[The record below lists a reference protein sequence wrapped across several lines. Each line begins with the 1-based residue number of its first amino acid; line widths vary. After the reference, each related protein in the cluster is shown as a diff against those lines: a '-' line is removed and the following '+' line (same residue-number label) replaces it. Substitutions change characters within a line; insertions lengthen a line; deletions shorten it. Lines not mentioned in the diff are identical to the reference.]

1 MKNICLSYLMGGKEI
16 KDEELVDF
24 GVSIEE
30 KSGSGNRA
38 IKIPEEKLAEYIEL
52 IKAKLE
58 AGFWND
64 VIGEKE
70 IIFIFK
76 FKDGRIGEYELSLQ
90 NQQEIGDLCAEFI
103 NEPKTVGANVFKM
116 LSDNKF
122 YHDFMIEHYSD
133 MINRVE

>member
-1 MKNICLSYLMGGKEI
+1 MGNICLSYLTGGKEI
-16 KDEELVDF
+16 KDEELVDL

-38 IKIPEEKLAEYIEL
+38 IKIPNEKLMEYREL

-76 FKDGRIGEYELSLQ
+76 FKDGSIREYELSLQ
-90 NQQEIGDLCAEFI
+90 NEQEIDDSCAESI

-116 LSDNKF
+116 LADNKF
-122 YHDFMIEHYSD
+122 YHDFMLRHYSD
-133 MINRVE
+133 MINRK

>member
-1 MKNICLSYLMGGKEI
+1 MGNICLSYLMGGKEI
-16 KDEELVDF
+16 KDEELVDL

-30 KSGSGNRA
+30 KSSSGNRV
-38 IKIPEEKLAEYIEL
+38 IKIPNEKLMEYREL
-52 IKAKLE
+52 IKTKLE

-76 FKDGRIGEYELSLQ
+76 FKDGSIREYELSLQ
-90 NQQEIGDLCAEFI
+90 NEQEVDDLCAEFT

-122 YHDFMIEHYSD
+122 YHDFMLKYYSD
-133 MINRVE
+133 MINRK

>member
-1 MKNICLSYLMGGKEI
+1 MKNICLSYLMGGKKI
-16 KDEELVDF
+16 KDEELVDL

-30 KSGSGNRA
+30 KDEDGDRA
-38 IKIPEEKLAEYIEL
+38 IKIPEEKLGEYREI
-52 IKAKLE
+52 IKTKLE

-76 FKDGRIGEYELSLQ
+76 FKDGSVREYELSLE
-90 NQQEIGDLCAEFI
+90 NEQEIDDLCAEFT
-103 NEPKTVGANVFKM
+103 NEPKVAEANVFKM

-122 YHDFMIEHYSD
+122 YHDFMLEHYSD
-133 MINRVE
+133 MINRK